1 MPPWKSYAQSPGR
14 GVLLWPYNGPSFVW
28 DTAIKKTLSASEQS
42 RPDVKKGRQEWLAE
56 QPRLDAARLI
66 FVDES
71 GAKTN
76 MTRLRGRGRAGQRVV
91 DHAPYGHWNTT
102 TLISSLRLD
111 GTKACM
117 TVDGATTQDVFREY
131 VRQVLGPTLRPDDI
145 VIIDNLSAHKDKA
158 SLTLIE
164 DRGATL
170 RFLPPDSPDFNPVEK
185 MWSKIKQFLR
195 SAKARTREEL
205 ALAVADAL
213 KTITAQD
220 ARGYYFSCGYT
231 TPHS

>member
-1 MPPWKSYAQSPGR
+1 
-14 GVLLWPYNGPSFVW
+14 
-28 DTAIKKTLSASEQS
+28 
-42 RPDVKKGRQEWLAE
+42 
-56 QPRLDAARLI
+56 
-66 FVDES
+66 
-71 GAKTN
+71 
-76 MTRLRGRGRAGQRVV
+76 
-91 DHAPYGHWNTT
+91 
-102 TLISSLRLD
+102 
-111 GTKACM
+111 M

-205 ALAVADAL
+205 DLAVADAL